1 MAVLQW
7 SISIYVGTHQSGLI
21 WRSLPHSTT
30 KCPYIISIV
39 KHACGSGIQSNNTE
53 FIPHFCRA
61 LQAPPPLILEAGP
74 LDTSDREAVMRFA
87 GECVREGERERKK
100 VESRAEL
107 LRQLQEAEATEA
119 KENLKVVYYMV
130 VVSRRGLL

>member
-1 MAVLQW
+1 M
-7 SISIYVGTHQSGLI
+7 YVGLAYNPITQSSLTSLLI
-21 WRSLPHSTT
+21 
-30 KCPYIISIV
+30 
-39 KHACGSGIQSNNTE
+39 
-53 FIPHFCRA
+53 FCRV

-119 KENLKVVYYMV
+119 KENLKVVH
-130 VVSRRGLL
+130 